1 MQQFS
6 CELILDTMNAISVL
20 ILWIYWE
27 LHRVVL
33 WC

>member
-6 CELILDTMNAISVL
+6 CELMLDMMNAISVL
-20 ILWIYWE
+20 ILWIYCE
-27 LHRVVL
+27 LQRVVL